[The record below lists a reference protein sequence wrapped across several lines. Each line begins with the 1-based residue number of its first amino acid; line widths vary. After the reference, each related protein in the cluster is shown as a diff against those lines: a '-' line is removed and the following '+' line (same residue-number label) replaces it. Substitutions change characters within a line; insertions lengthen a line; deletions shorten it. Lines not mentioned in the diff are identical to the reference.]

1 LINAYAERGVLERA
15 QLVFE
20 NVPQKDVYC
29 WTIMIT
35 ANAIKGNLDSASKL
49 FRDMPQHSIVTWTA
63 MVQAF
68 GENGNIQ
75 ESLNYFSKMPE
86 RNSFAWTALIIAHIH
101 GRDLDGATR
110 TFRNMPDHNIVSNV
124 VSWTAMMAS
133 YAQYGHFNISES
145 FFQRIPGRNLVTW
158 NALIAAAAQS
168 GHARLAIELFHEMIV
183 ESVEPDEISF
193 MIALAACAHLGLLD
207 LGRSYFASMLV
218 DHGGGLAACKEH
230 YTSMVDLLGRAGQ
243 IDAAAELIDTM
254 PFVPGGVSLV
264 AILGSCQTQRDLPRA
279 TRAARRLL
287 EIDPRNSSS
296 HVLLSS

>member
-1 LINAYAERGVLERA
+1 MRS
-15 QLVFE
+15 
-20 NVPQKDVYC
+20 C
-29 WTIMIT
+29 
-35 ANAIKGNLDSASKL
+35 
-49 FRDMPQHSIVTWTA
+49 
-63 MVQAF
+63 
-68 GENGNIQ
+68 
-75 ESLNYFSKMPE
+75 PE
-86 RNSFAWTALIIAHIH
+86 T
-101 GRDLDGATR
+101 
-110 TFRNMPDHNIVSNV
+110 NV

-296 HVLLSS
+296 HVLLSSSLRN